1 MKLAQAKA
9 RHAELAEQIQA
20 HDYAYYVLAKP
31 VISDREYDQLCRE
44 LLDLEKQFPELA
56 TPDSPSQRVG
66 GQPLD
71 GFRPVQHAL
80 PMMSLDNTY
89 SQEEVREFVKRVQK
103 LLLNEKLE
111 WVVEPKVDGVATSLR
126 YENGRFTVGATR
138 GDGTIGD
145 DITANL
151 KTIRS
156 IPLRLKADKQRQSS
170 RGFGSPR

>member
-1 MKLAQAKA
+1 MKLVQAKA

-31 VISDREYDQLCRE
+31 AISDREYDQLHRE

-71 GFRPVQHAL
+71 GFSQVQHAL

-89 SQEEVREFVKRVQK
+89 SQQEVRDFVKRVQK

-111 WVVEPKVDGVATSLR
+111 WVVEPKVDGIATSL
-126 YENGRFTVGATR
+126 
-138 GDGTIGD
+138 
-145 DITANL
+145 
-151 KTIRS
+151 
-156 IPLRLKADKQRQSS
+156 
-170 RGFGSPR
+170 